1 MINLRNNKIKT
12 LSIKKLVIASLVFC
26 VSVLTAEYA
35 RAADIN
41 YKTTVKDASGTKV
54 QTGTDS
60 TANLTGAKLDPAVNE
75 KAKSAEAGAQKAVQ
89 DTAKSADA
97 EAKDV
102 NYSGLYNG
110 KEIVPNIMAIY
121 CKTNAEEFLAD
132 PTKMDRCIQ
141 KYIAAMNSR
150 NAAAREE
157 GLNDY
162 NNLLLRVL
170 MKMMS
175 EAVAKGAS
183 TANYDDVANKTA
195 EKTAQTETIHED
207 GAGISYTTSLS
218 TDVIN
223 RLRELSVTTLF
234 WQVVQGMRFVDPSII
249 DEEIREEAEAQAANN
264 IIKDNSPSKGQDA
277 QLNVSTEATLGYGD
291 KTYTN
296 EEEDLDG
303 GVLENANVVATSP
316 IEQFKQMSAEEFAQ
330 NKDRFDRIKQGALK
344 FLDTPD
350 ITAEEIANTKRQL
363 EEMDAIEKAQA
374 VSSVATQ
381 YPTPWNGGAQEQP
394 LTWNNLYPNNQ
405 SNENVQVPYR
415 PADSNIDEEDNRT
428 YKGRVLNEVIVTPT
442 SNAQATADSTQY
454 SAPWN
459 GGEQKQP
466 LIWNNIYPNN
476 QSEENIQVS
485 YRPADSDIDEEVDE
499 YTYTTPEQ
507 QAEYD
512 EKIRG
517 IYQDAER
524 VREQAVEIEKG
535 TEADAVEREKYWQE
549 VAAENGSIQSPELP
563 DMKGLDWRK
572 SKAGS
577 KRNRDK

>member
-75 KAKSAEAGAQKAVQ
+75 KAKSADAGAQKAVQ

-296 EEEDLDG
+296 EEEDVDG
-303 GVLENANVVATSP
+303 GVLENANVVTTSP

-330 NKDRFDRIKQGALK
+330 NKDKFDRVKQGALK

-350 ITAEEIANTKRQL
+350 ITAEEIASTKRQL

-374 VSSVATQ
+374 VSFVATQ
-381 YPTPWNGGAQEQP
+381 YPTS
-394 LTWNNLYPNNQ
+394 WNNSSQPTEQAPAWNNMYPNN
-405 SNENVQVPYR
+405 
-415 PADSNIDEEDNRT
+415 
-428 YKGRVLNEVIVTPT
+428 
-442 SNAQATADSTQY
+442 AQ
-454 SAPWN
+454 
-459 GGEQKQP
+459 
-466 LIWNNIYPNN
+466 
-476 QSEENIQVS
+476 ENIQVP

>member
-60 TANLTGAKLDPAVNE
+60 TTNLTGAKLDPAINE
-75 KAKSAEAGAQKAVQ
+75 KAKSAEAGAQKAAE

-162 NNLLLRVL
+162 NNLVLRVL
-170 MKMMS
+170 LKMMS

-277 QLNVSTEATLGYGD
+277 QLNVSSKATLNYGGQEYD
-291 KTYTN
+291 S
-296 EEEDLDG
+296 EAEQEEDGGAEDYGAEAPEILGTYDLKTKQCTVGGKTGKCADG
-303 GVLENANVVATSP
+303 TYKFGDACVACTDGSCTPTTCLEKIVEGKSP
-316 IEQFKQMSAEEFAQ
+316 SNI
-330 NKDRFDRIKQGALK
+330 
-344 FLDTPD
+344 
-350 ITAEEIANTKRQL
+350 
-363 EEMDAIEKAQA
+363 
-374 VSSVATQ
+374 ATQ
-381 YPTPWNGGAQEQP
+381 YPTPWNNSSQPTEQAP
-394 LTWNNLYPNNQ
+394 AWNNMYPNNAQ
-405 SNENVQVPYR
+405 ENIQVPYR
-415 PADSNIDEEDNRT
+415 PADSDIDEEDNRT

-442 SNAQATADSTQY
+442 SNAQTTADSTQY

-466 LIWNNIYPNN
+466 LIWNNMYPNN
-476 QSEENIQVS
+476 QSEENIQVP

-499 YTYTTPEQ
+499 FTMPEM
-507 QAEYD
+507 
-512 EKIRG
+512 KIPAG
-517 IYQDAER
+517 LMTG
-524 VREQAVEIEKG
+524 EQI
-535 TEADAVEREKYWQE
+535 RRS
-549 VAAENGSIQSPELP
+549 AAEAVGN
-563 DMKGLDWRK
+563 
-572 SKAGS
+572 
-577 KRNRDK
+577 